1 MSHLNKT
8 NFAIRILTNVLLIS
22 LFIGIFFFTYGAYIE
37 HKILESQI
45 DFLSLDIMNN
55 VKLFGKNINIK
66 FKEKLLELT
75 PPDLSNEDEN
85 VKNGNQKILIKA
97 IVSIIVFTIAICSI
111 IYFLYKKSKKDFNI
125 KTIIYQ
131 NLILLFFIALTEILF
146 ITFFVADYI
155 TINTNN
161 VKYNIVQ
168 NIEKI
173 QENVEAKIIDDV
185 F

>member
-8 NFAIRILTNVLLIS
+8 NFAIKILTNVLLIS
-22 LFIGIFFFTYGAYIE
+22 LFICIFFFTYGSYIE

-55 VKLFGKNINIK
+55 VKLFGENINSK

-85 VKNGNQKILIKA
+85 VKNENHKILIKA
-97 IVSIIVFTIAICSI
+97 LVAIIFFTTAICSI
-111 IYFLYKKSKKDFNI
+111 IYFLYNKSKKDFNI

-131 NLILLFFIALTEILF
+131 NLILLLFVALTEILF

-173 QENVEAKIIDDV
+173 QEKVEDKIIDDV